1 MNYIWKKAV
10 LTFYREKIP
19 RENEPFAVVKSA
31 KLTIQKSSENK
42 LVGKIKDFFPLMG
55 SVDYLNSIE
64 GITKKYVL
72 CWFDDSLEDMK
83 LSFRRIT
90 GVTFITPLSCVLDGK
105 GKKTFSAKFEAIKGR
120 LE

>member
-42 LVGKIKDFFPLMG
+42 LVGKIKDFFVHGYPG
-55 SVDYLNSIE
+55 TSIVE

-105 GKKTFSAKFEAIKGR
+105 GKKTFSAKFEAIKGK